1 MDLSEIRALI
11 ASAPPEVQRSFVALN
26 AWVDDN
32 CEECKETKEAENGV
46 VASTTEIPPF
56 PVDPFANPNFTHPT
70 PLTITSDGRI
80 FGHAAAWDSCHVGSP
95 DGAGKC
101 TPPPRSKSDYAYFKT
116 GVFTNPLTNT
126 ETPVGTIT
134 FNANH
139 ASLQADVNGTR
150 DHYAHTGTQ
159 AAYVNVGEDDY
170 GIWMAGMLN
179 PDLTDSDIRTLKAAA
194 ISGDWRPIDNSR
206 ELIAALAV
214 NVPGF
219 PIPRPQALV
228 ASGEITA
235 QIAAN
240 IVPQPEPWM
249 EAVEEI
255 RRDISMFRDAIAPL
269 MASALKEQV
278 VNYSAE
284 EQAQLALAAQ
294 ALQLQS
300 KVN

>member
-1 MDLSEIRALI
+1 MDISEIRALI

-26 AWVDDN
+26 GWLEDN
-32 CEECKETKEAENGV
+32 CEECKEPSGV

-56 PVDPFANPNFTHPT
+56 PVDPFANPNFSSPT

-139 ASLQADVNGTR
+139 ASLQADINGTR

-159 AAYVNVGEDDY
+159 AAYVNVGEDDH

-179 PDLTDSDIRTLKAAA
+179 PDLTDSDIRALKAAA
-194 ISGDWRPIDNSR
+194 ISGDWRPIDNNR

-240 IVPQPEPWM
+240 IVPQHEPWM
-249 EAVEEI
+249 EGVDELRKELAT
-255 RRDISMFRDAIAPL
+255 FRDMLAPIQ
-269 MASALKEQV
+269 ASALKSQV
-278 VNYSAE
+278 PDYTAE
-284 EQAQLALAAQ
+284 EQAQLTLMAQ

-300 KVN
+300 QLGN